1 MLAEIIKKNIER
13 ILRERDW
20 TLPELEKK
28 AGTNRN
34 IYEIVRG
41 RNANPSAQLIKQ
53 IADTLNVDYKE
64 LLADF
69 DQNEYIQ
76 DCSLLS
82 EAYLLVIEELKLL
95 PSDIKISYSA
105 LNLLVQEVCSYSLQL
120 KNKTIDKQFV
130 KWSIMQYY
138 SLEQVQ
144 FKGEKVK
151 NNKHKRLNVN

>member
-1 MLAEIIKKNIER
+1 MSAEIIKKNIER
-13 ILRERDW
+13 ILEERDW

-34 IYEIVRG
+34 IYEIIRG
-41 RNANPSAQLIKQ
+41 RNTNPSAQLIKQ

-69 DQNEYIQ
+69 DLTEYIQ
-76 DCSLLS
+76 DYSLLS

-95 PSDIKISYSA
+95 PADIKISYSA
-105 LNLLVQEVCSYSLQL
+105 LNSLVQGVCSYSLQL

-130 KWSIMQYY
+130 KWFVMKYY
-138 SLEQVQ
+138 SLDM
-144 FKGEKVK
+144 K
-151 NNKHKRLNVN
+151 